1 MLHSVLCQSLYFCT
15 FRKPSGPLLVFLI
28 VNNALSAVTIDFFEF
43 LSFQFTSQSGF
54 VPNSLFPLTT
64 FTTISMSVLIL
75 DGADVKPLVDL
86 DLNETRLMNMC
97 LKVKDKG
104 LVTTTYKQVEL
115 TSHNLTQLS
124 QLANY
129 EEKKITQVS

>member
-1 MLHSVLCQSLYFCT
+1 
-15 FRKPSGPLLVFLI
+15 
-28 VNNALSAVTIDFFEF
+28 
-43 LSFQFTSQSGF
+43 
-54 VPNSLFPLTT
+54 
-64 FTTISMSVLIL
+64 
-75 DGADVKPLVDL
+75 
-86 DLNETRLMNMC
+86 MC

-129 EEKKITQVS
+129 EEEKR